1 MSDLETH
8 ATLIRKAIRETTE
21 AMMRT
26 TERKEHTVLLAH
38 LQCLQRLEGAVLSMV
53 SFEAKGEKQ

>member
-38 LQCLQRLEGAVLSMV
+38 LQCL
-53 SFEAKGEKQ
+53 